1 MSPNLILESHSTR
14 AAHVKTEA
22 TLRLHFESELKIHIK
37 PPKDPGLWGQSGKC
51 VICNSPLSSKGCFRN
66 FSLGVCTANRFCS
79 VSMYSGTGQGV
90 EEKREV
96 YAELQLELSKP
107 LQELALTRDPEGP
120 RRRGVRRRIGR
131 IPVCPR
137 DGICRISVLLHPV
150 RPWKPLGMSGCL
162 LQGTLTCIRISLPGW
177 TSKFVVAWYL
187 PTPS

>member
-1 MSPNLILESHSTR
+1 
-14 AAHVKTEA
+14 
-22 TLRLHFESELKIHIK
+22 
-37 PPKDPGLWGQSGKC
+37 
-51 VICNSPLSSKGCFRN
+51 
-66 FSLGVCTANRFCS
+66 
-79 VSMYSGTGQGV
+79 MYSGTGQWV

-162 LQGTLTCIRISLPGW
+162 PQGTLTCIRISLPG
-177 TSKFVVAWYL
+177 
-187 PTPS
+187 